1 MLRDWGIMT
10 RQNPSNSNA
19 FVPDDAQYRFLF
31 EEVPIGLYITTPE
44 GRIVDA
50 NAALI
55 RLLGYPN
62 KAALLGVLASDLYVD
77 IGDRERQHVLFAS
90 DLPAHDYE
98 MQLRRFDGELIWV
111 RDTCHVIRDEAGQIL
126 CFEGS
131 LQDITERR
139 ASEKKLNHM
148 ARHDP
153 LTGVY
158 NRYALSEVLEK
169 EASRALRYRRPI
181 GVLMIDVNRFKEVN
195 DRFGHAAG
203 DKVLRHVADVL
214 TSTVRD
220 SDYVVRYGGDEFL
233 IMLLETNGET
243 ELVRD
248 RIIAEMVSRKPVDVR
263 IDFSITLS
271 IGIAFWKPDT
281 NQSMEAVLSQADQEM
296 YAEKRRQPA
305 IKIAA
310 PS

>member
-1 MLRDWGIMT
+1 MT
-10 RQNPSNSNA
+10 RTNHSNSDT
-19 FVPDDAQYRFLF
+19 FVPSDAQYRSLF

-50 NAALI
+50 NAALV
-55 RLLGYPN
+55 RLLGFPC
-62 KAALLGVLASDLYVD
+62 KAALLGVMASDLYVN
-77 IGDRERQHVLFAS
+77 IGDRERQHLLFQDHLPGS
-90 DLPAHDYE
+90 DFE

-111 RDTCHVIRDEAGQIL
+111 RDTCRVIRDDAGRIL

-131 LQDITERR
+131 LQDVTEQR
-139 ASEKKLNHM
+139 ASEKRLNHM

-158 NRYALSEVLEK
+158 NRYALSEVVEK

-203 DKVLRHVADVL
+203 DKLLKHVAKVL
-214 TSTVRD
+214 SSTVRD

-243 ELVRD
+243 QIVRD
-248 RIIAEMVSRKPVDVR
+248 RIIEEMASRPPVDSR
-263 IDFSITLS
+263 IDFTITLS
-271 IGIAFWKPDT
+271 IGIAFWKPED
-281 NQSMEAVLSQADQEM
+281 NQSMEVVLSQADQSM
-296 YAEKRRQPA
+296 YAEKRRQ
-305 IKIAA
+305 AA
-310 PS
+310 LRITSNA